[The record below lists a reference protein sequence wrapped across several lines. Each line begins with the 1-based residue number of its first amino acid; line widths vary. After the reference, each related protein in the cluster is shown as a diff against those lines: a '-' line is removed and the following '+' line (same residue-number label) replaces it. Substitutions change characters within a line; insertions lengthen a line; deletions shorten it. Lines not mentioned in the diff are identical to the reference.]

1 MTPRI
6 ELSPGELAV
15 AQVIAS
21 LRQAVNREAGRVN
34 LKAGPQDPMITEL
47 VGIYGELAFARYAN
61 VFPDLSVHLRAGSFD
76 ATWLGWSVD
85 VKSSRSASGPLWVD
99 SRKRPDVYVLALV
112 EGTTVTLAGWMPAG
126 EAHATPRTQ
135 VPQDELYPMVTPPEP
150 AGVDI
155 GPNRW

>member
-47 VGIYGELAFARYAN
+47 VGIYGEVAFARWAN

-85 VKSSRSASGPLWVD
+85 VKSSRNASGPLWVD

-126 EAHATPRTQ
+126 EAHATPRAQ
-135 VPQDELYPMVTPPEP
+135 VPQDELYPMATPPEP
-150 AGVDI
+150 AG
-155 GPNRW
+155 G

>member
-15 AQVIAS
+15 GTVIAS

-47 VGIYGELAFARYAN
+47 VGIYGELAFARWAN
-61 VFPDLSVHLRAGSFD
+61 VFPDLSVHLRAGGCD
-76 ATWLGWSVD
+76 ATWLGWAVD
-85 VKSSRSASGPLWVD
+85 VKSSRRAGAPLWVD

-112 EGTTVTLAGWMPAG
+112 EGTTVTLAGWMPAS

-135 VPQDELYPMVTPPEP
+135 VPQDELYPMATPPEP
-150 AGVDI
+150 AGVDTA
-155 GPNRW
+155 PNRW